1 MVPLSELAVPAR
13 QLAVRVGRSRAKD
26 GICRQKRIARAALP
40 LAEASRAAAAMRHSL
55 LYLVADEG
63 AENGAPGAAAAE
75 NAAEDTAY
83 RYPPE
88 PHGDAL
94 QPKNA
99 L

>member
-1 MVPLSELAVPAR
+1 MVPLRQLAISAR
-13 QLAVRVGRSRAKD
+13 QLVVGVGRTRAKD
-26 GICRQKRIARAALP
+26 GVRGHKRIAHSALP
-40 LAEASRAAAAMRHSL
+40 LAEARRATATMRHSL

-63 AENGAPGAAAAE
+63 AKNGAPGAAAAE
-75 NAAEDTAY
+75 NAAEDAAY